1 MALYNSHTSTKQHST
16 VMTETIELV
25 NIGKDWYPYDPD
37 IIALRS
43 SSTHVKVE
51 MKLFI
56 PK

>member
-43 SSTHVKVE
+43 SSTHV
-51 MKLFI
+51 
-56 PK
+56 